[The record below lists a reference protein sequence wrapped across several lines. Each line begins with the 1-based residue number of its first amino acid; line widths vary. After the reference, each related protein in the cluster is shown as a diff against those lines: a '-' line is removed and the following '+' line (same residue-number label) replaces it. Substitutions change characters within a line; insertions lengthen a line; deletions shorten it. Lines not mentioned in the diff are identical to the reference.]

1 MVLQIIRTN
10 HTITIDQT
18 EYIFRV
24 SQNFEKIKLLSTPM
38 EYDNEFER
46 GLLKVMPIDQQQLTK
61 YSLKYHGIYW
71 YHTDIISYAALYLT
85 HWDI

>member
-1 MVLQIIRTN
+1 
-10 HTITIDQT
+10 
-18 EYIFRV
+18 
-24 SQNFEKIKLLSTPM
+24 M

-46 GLLKVMPIDQQQLTK
+46 GLLRVMPIIDQQQLTK